1 MKRSLL
7 ACLVLSMVCFMLAAC
22 GSTSPT
28 TTTTTTAAGSSPQEV
43 KISIGDFYVRSPVTT
58 FTTGTKYQFVVTNVG
73 THHHDFLI
81 MHPMKTMAMTMDQVY
96 QQALT
101 SLYNIAPNETKTLD
115 FTFDHT
121 APAGM
126 LEFSCHYGGH
136 YEAGMHQAIVV
147 NAAPGASVSPYSNN
161 AIPLAANSQ
170 TSGTTTGPCDQP
182 ITTKIVNNTFTPA
195 SVSLKMGDTLS
206 VTNTGSDTYTL
217 TTVPEAG
224 IRFTS
229 VDPGETEY
237 VAFPKAGTF
246 ILSSQE
252 HPEAKAT
259 VIVSTTAGTTCGM
272 TPVATVSFDANY
284 ADASKDR
291 YFFTPTQVTIK
302 VGQSITLSNLS
313 DQDLTF
319 KSNPDANLGDI
330 TITKNEHQELRF
342 KDNGT
347 YTISCVQ
354 FSNEKFV
361 VTVQGAGGG
370 GDNN

>member
-1 MKRSLL
+1 M
-7 ACLVLSMVCFMLAAC
+7 
-22 GSTSPT
+22 
-28 TTTTTTAAGSSPQEV
+28 E
-43 KISIGDFYVRSPVTT
+43 
-58 FTTGTKYQFVVTNVG
+58 
-73 THHHDFLI
+73 
-81 MHPMKTMAMTMDQVY
+81 TMTMTMDDVY
-96 QQALT
+96 KQALT

-136 YEAGMHQAIVV
+136 YEAGMHQPIVV
-147 NAAPGASVSPYSNN
+147 NAASGASVSAYANN
-161 AIPLAANSQ
+161 AIPPSANVQ
-170 TSGTTTGPCDQP
+170 AGGNTGPCDP
-182 ITTKIVNNTFTPA
+182 IVTTKIVNNAFTPA
-195 SVSLKMGDTLS
+195 SASLKMGDTL
-206 VTNTGSDTYTL
+206 TIMNTGTDTYTL
-217 TTVPEAG
+217 TTTPDTG

-237 VAFPKAGTF
+237 VPFPKAGTF

-259 VIVSTTAGTTCGM
+259 VTVSKTAGTTCGM

-284 ADASKDR
+284 ANPSNNR

-313 DQDLTF
+313 DEDLTF

-330 TITKNEHQELRF
+330 KITKNEHQELRF
-342 KDNGT
+342 TDNGT

-354 FSNEKFV
+354 FPDKKFTI
-361 VTVQGAGGG
+361 TVQDTGGG
-370 GDNN
+370 NNGGDDNN

>member
-22 GSTSPT
+22 GSTSSA
-28 TTTTTTAAGSSPQEV
+28 TTTTTTAAGPSPQEV
-43 KISIGDFYVRSPVTT
+43 KISVGDFYVRSPVTT

-101 SLYNIAPNETKTLD
+101 YVYNIAPNETKTLD

-121 APAGM
+121 APQGM

-147 NAAPGASVSPYSNN
+147 NAAPGASVAPYSNN

-246 ILSSQE
+246 MLSSQE
-252 HPEAKAT
+252 YPEAKAT